1 MRTSRKTIYTLV
13 VVLTTITGYPGVSP
27 GTVQAAQPPPAWSK
41 VTGNNWQDNRGD
53 FLTLKLYKRGTVWF
67 LGGTFEGPYGPVSLL
82 QGKIIAQQTF
92 QFIVNGVRYDG
103 TLVLKVTEYDGAKA
117 TAMKGHFYLDGLPRI
132 SWGWSRP

>member
-103 TLVLKVTEYDGAKA
+103 TLDLKVEPPDSS
-117 TAMKGHFYLDGLPRI
+117 GHRVMTGWVKLNGLLPIR
-132 SWGWSRP
+132 WTWSQP